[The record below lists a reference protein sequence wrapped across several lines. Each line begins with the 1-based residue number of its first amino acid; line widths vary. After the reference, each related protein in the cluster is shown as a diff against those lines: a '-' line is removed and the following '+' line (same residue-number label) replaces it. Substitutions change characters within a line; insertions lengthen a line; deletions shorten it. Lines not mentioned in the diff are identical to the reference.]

1 MTKRNEL
8 GHTEHR
14 SQIEVLPDE
23 REPLREILQQWV
35 RNSGRNLSTW
45 SAPVA
50 AFLERLGAE

>member
-14 SQIEVLPDE
+14 GQIEVLPDE

-35 RNSGRNLSTW
+35 RNVGDNPTTW
-45 SAPVA
+45 NAPVA
-50 AFLERLGAE
+50 AFLARLTA